1 MEDLQSTLQSILSD
15 PEQMRQIAA
24 MAESLGL
31 KPPAGNGAPGH
42 SERSEESVPHPG
54 HSERSEEPVSHPR
67 HSERSEE
74 SVSPGSGPPHLGH
87 SERSDESVPFPL
99 PDLSAL
105 TRGLSAMQGTEDRVF
120 GALRPSLSPA
130 GQGKADRATRAA
142 KLARLASRFLTRQR
156 DGHV

>member
-1 MEDLQSTLQSILSD
+1 MDDLQNRLQSILSD

-31 KPPAGNGAPGH
+31 KPPEQNPPSGH
-42 SERSEESVPHPG
+42 SERSEESASSVPTASPN
-54 HSERSEEPVSHPR
+54 R
-67 HSERSEE
+67 HSERREE
-74 SVSPGSGPPHLGH
+74 SVSPIPPG
-87 SERSDESVPFPL
+87 L

-105 TRGLSAMQGTEDRVF
+105 MGSLSAMQGTEDRVF
-120 GALRPSLSPA
+120 ASLRPSLSPT
-130 GQGKADRATRAA
+130 GQGKADRASRAA

>member
-1 MEDLQSTLQSILSD
+1 MDDLQNRLQSILSD

-31 KPPAGNGAPGH
+31 KPPEQNPPSGHSERSEESASSVPAATPNRH
-42 SERSEESVPHPG
+42 SERSEESVPPIPPG
-54 HSERSEEPVSHPR
+54 
-67 HSERSEE
+67 
-74 SVSPGSGPPHLGH
+74 
-87 SERSDESVPFPL
+87 L

-105 TRGLSAMQGTEDRVF
+105 MGSLSAMQGTEDRVF
-120 GALRPSLSPA
+120 ASLRPSLSPT
-130 GQGKADRATRAA
+130 GQGKADRASRAA

>member
-1 MEDLQSTLQSILSD
+1 MDDLQNRLQSILSD

-31 KPPAGNGAPGH
+31 KPPDSHSERSEESASSVPAATPNRH
-42 SERSEESVPHPG
+42 SERSEESVPPIPPG
-54 HSERSEEPVSHPR
+54 
-67 HSERSEE
+67 
-74 SVSPGSGPPHLGH
+74 
-87 SERSDESVPFPL
+87 L

-105 TRGLSAMQGTEDRVF
+105 MGSLSAMQGTEDRVF
-120 GALRPSLSPA
+120 ASLRPSLSPT
-130 GQGKADRATRAA
+130 GQGKADRASRAA